1 MTTTR
6 DALGP
11 TIIAAASS
19 DEATRALL
27 DDVYGAKPAHVYAE
41 WPHRTCATCAH
52 MTGDE
57 PGDGGDG
64 CYGDT
69 RIPGLTE
76 WLDVIPVDTP
86 LRNVTDAPTLVFS
99 VFDPCGACHDQRA
112 TRSAAAT
119 PPALVKLPAT

>member
-76 WLDVIPVDTP
+76 WLDAIPVDTP
-86 LRNVTDAPTLVFS
+86 LRNVTDAPTPCPAWAPEWELVARRLLAERG
-99 VFDPCGACHDQRA
+99 GA
-112 TRSAAAT
+112 
-119 PPALVKLPAT
+119 K